1 MIKKMIMQEVLSDD
15 VRDEIIDGWNKSID
29 IPLLSEKV
37 ERKIMLAIWNVVK
50 IALAKAIDEKM

>member
-29 IPLLSEKV
+29 IPLLSEAV

-50 IALAKAIDEKM
+50 IALAKVIDEKM

>member
-29 IPLLSEKV
+29 IPLLSEK
-37 ERKIMLAIWNVVK
+37 LN
-50 IALAKAIDEKM
+50 AKLC

>member
-29 IPLLSEKV
+29 IPLLSEKI

>member
-29 IPLLSEKV
+29 IPLLSEAV

-50 IALAKAIDEKM
+50 IALAKAIDEKI

>member
-1 MIKKMIMQEVLSDD
+1 MIMQEVLSDD

-29 IPLLSEKV
+29 IPLLSEAV

-50 IALAKAIDEKM
+50 IALAKVIDEKM

>member
-1 MIKKMIMQEVLSDD
+1 MQEVLSDD

-29 IPLLSEKV
+29 IPLLSEKI

-50 IALAKAIDEKM
+50 IALAKAIDDKI